1 MAAVVED
8 DEDKGEQS
16 RERGGEGG
24 RREGG
29 GRAFGLEGSSARACP
44 QSATH
49 SLNWPHEMYAAARL
63 R

>member
-16 RERGGEGG
+16 RERGGG
-24 RREGG
+24 RQEGG